1 MACRAPIDQRD
12 VTVRREEFVRVAVE
26 DAVRQGRREPVRRI
40 DRPGRRRAQV
50 RFVDHRRVDR
60 SPWPSIE
67 PVRDGCSPEH
77 RMHTRQ
83 RPADQV
89 DVRCG
94 RAQGASLGV
103 SEEGHD
109 SIATNRHP
117 DRSAGPLSSL
127 FEPGGDAE
135 TRLLFG
141 RADLEH
147 EALRSGR
154 DEPGRRVHRDQ
165 GLERRSVAKPLP
177 YRFVREPLIH
187 VRIVAY
193 RTAVLGSMAP
203 VCGRSAF
210 DTPECGSDTSKD
222 PPKR

>member
-1 MACRAPIDQRD
+1 M
-12 VTVRREEFVRVAVE
+12 
-26 DAVRQGRREPVRRI
+26 RQGRRELVRRI
-40 DRPGRRRAQV
+40 DRLGRRRAEV

-67 PVRDGCSPEH
+67 PIRDGCSHEH
-77 RMHTRQ
+77 RMHARQ

-94 RAQGASLGV
+94 RAQAASLGV

-154 DEPGRRVHRDQ
+154 DQPGRRVHRDQ
-165 GLERRSVAKPLP
+165 GLEGRSLAKPLP
-177 YRFVREPLIH
+177 DRIVRDPLIH
-187 VRIVAY
+187 VSALSRTRQRSRARWHPLAVAARLTHPNAAPTLR
-193 RTAVLGSMAP
+193 RTLRSGSVTVPRPTAKESR
-203 VCGRSAF
+203 CI
-210 DTPECGSDTSKD
+210 D
-222 PPKR
+222 